1 MKLQKTRLDQ
11 CCQIISGSTPK
22 TSVKEYWGGDI
33 YWATPKDLSN
43 LKSSYIDETPRTITK
58 KGLSSCGAE
67 VLPVNSV
74 LFSSRAPIGHVAINR
89 VPMATNQGFK
99 SFIPDRERLDATFLY
114 YWLSNN
120 RDYLN
125 TLGNGATF
133 KELSKAI
140 ISRVEI
146 PLPPI
151 DQQKRIAA
159 ILDKAEELRR
169 LRRQSIEQLDILGRS
184 IFIEMFGDP
193 MTNPNGWKSVSFEDV
208 LSIPLRNGLS
218 PSHSGKVIG
227 QLLTLSAITGKEFKD
242 TAVKTSTFKSIAP
255 FHQTVSDTDFLICRG
270 NGNIHL
276 VGKGY
281 FPKESMP
288 NTAFPDTIIAAKVK
302 PEIIN
307 KFFLQHIWNSDFI
320 RSQIESLARTTNGTF
335 KVNQTMLESILLLI
349 PPLPLQQKFTQRI
362 EVIEQLKLKHQE
374 SLAQIDA
381 LLASLQDRA
390 FTGEL

>member
-1 MKLQKTRLDQ
+1 MKLQITRLDQ

-58 KGLSSCGAE
+58 KGLSSCCAE

-159 ILDKAEELRR
+159 ILDKAEELRS

-193 MTNPNGWKSVSFEDV
+193 AINRRGWRKGCLGDVASFIGGGTPKRDCSEYFQGSICWATSKDMKSEFLEDTQEHITSQAVKESSTNLVPIGTVLIVIKSKILMHSLPIAITKVPICFNQDIKGITISQDCG
-208 LSIPLRNGLS
+208 SIFVVTALRY
-218 PSHSGKVIG
+218 GKKWLLDRARG
-227 QLLTLSAITGKEFKD
+227 ANTEGLTLDHLKGF
-242 TAVKTSTFKSIAP
+242 P
-255 FHQTVSDTDFLICRG
+255 LI
-270 NGNIHL
+270 L
-276 VGKGY
+276 
-281 FPKESMP
+281 
-288 NTAFPDTIIAAKVK
+288 
-302 PEIIN
+302 
-307 KFFLQHIWNSDFI
+307 
-320 RSQIESLARTTNGTF
+320 
-335 KVNQTMLESILLLI
+335 
-349 PPLPLQQKFTQRI
+349 PPLPLQQEFAQRI
-362 EVIEQLKLKHQE
+362 EAIEHLKSQHRE
-374 SLAQIDA
+374 SLAQLDK
-381 LLASLQDRA
+381 LFSSLQHRA
-390 FTGEL
+390 FRGEL